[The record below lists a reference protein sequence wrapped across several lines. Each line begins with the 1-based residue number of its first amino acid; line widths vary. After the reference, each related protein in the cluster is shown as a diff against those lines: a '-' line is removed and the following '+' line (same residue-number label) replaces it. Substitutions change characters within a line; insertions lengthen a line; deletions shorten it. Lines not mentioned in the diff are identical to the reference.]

1 MHVNQGSWARRLRR
15 VAAVLVA
22 GAIATACG
30 VSSGQQSSG
39 GSADTTPIKIGVVT
53 GLTGPYANLGQA
65 QANGAN
71 LAIKQLGGKAGSHPI
86 SAVVRDDQINATQAE
101 TQAKDLVQAQ
111 GVQVLTGCVSAATT
125 LVINQVA
132 KQAGI
137 PYIGTCQT
145 EKVNRPPDLGP
156 YTFHIAPATS
166 YDIKAASQWVA
177 QTMGKKGVFVEPD
190 YAWGHEQWDAWS
202 KDFAAAGGQ
211 AGTPIWAPLG
221 TTDWSSYIPK
231 VQASNADF
239 VMVGGGGRDA
249 ESFLKQAKQFG
260 LDKQMKIFTYLADQA
275 FDQEM
280 GFDPLQ
286 GTYALQNFVW
296 TDSNAGV
303 QKFVKDYQAQ
313 YKSPPG
319 SYSAY
324 VYNAVMMY
332 ADAVKANQYK
342 PDQFVK
348 YLSGKT
354 LSLAGGNVTIRKCD
368 RQAILPTWA
377 TLGLSQSEAATKG
390 GSAQF
395 GYRQVV
401 KTFPASES
409 NLPTCASEG
418 ISS

>member
-1 MHVNQGSWARRLRR
+1 MHGSQASWAAAIRR
-15 VAAVLVA
+15 VAAALAA

-39 GSADTTPIKIGVVT
+39 GNADTTPIKVGVVT

-65 QANGAN
+65 QQNGVN
-71 LAIKQLGGKAGSHPI
+71 LAIKQLGGKAGNHPI
-86 SAVVRDDQINATQAE
+86 SVIVRDDTVNATKAE
-101 TQAKDLVQAQ
+101 TQARDLIQAQ

-132 KQAGI
+132 KQAGV

-166 YDIKAASQWVA
+166 YDIKATAQWSA
-177 QTMGKKGVFVEPD
+177 QTLGKKGVFLEPD
-190 YAWGHEQWDAWS
+190 YAWGHEQWEAYS
-202 KDFAAAGGQ
+202 KNFAAAGGQ
-211 AGTPIWAPLG
+211 AQGPIWAPLG
-221 TTDWSSYIPK
+221 NTEWSSYIPK
-231 VQASNADF
+231 IQASNADF
-239 VMVGGGGRDA
+239 VMVGVGGRDA

-260 LDKQMKIFTYLADQA
+260 LDRQMKIFTYLADFA

-296 TDSNAGV
+296 TDSNAAV

-313 YKSPPG
+313 YKTPPG

-324 VYNAVMMY
+324 TYNAVMMY

-342 PDQFVK
+342 PDQLVQH
-348 YLSGKT
+348 LSGET
-354 LSLAGGNVTIRKCD
+354 LDLAGGKVTIRKCD
-368 RQAILPTWA
+368 RQAILPVWA
-377 TLGLSQSEAATKG
+377 TLGLSQSEAASKG

-401 KTFPASES
+401 KTFPASEG
-409 NLPTCASEG
+409 NLPTCAAEG
-418 ISS
+418 LSS

>member
-1 MHVNQGSWARRLRR
+1 MHVSQASWAQRLRQ
-15 VAAVLVA
+15 VAAVLAA
-22 GAIATACG
+22 GAVATACG
-30 VSSGQQSSG
+30 VSGNQQSSG
-39 GSADTTPIKIGVVT
+39 GNADTTPIKVGVVT

-71 LAIKQLGGKAGSHPI
+71 LAIKQLGGKVGSHPI
-86 SAVVRDDQINATQAE
+86 SVIVRDDTINATKAE
-101 TQAKDLVQAQ
+101 TQARDLIQAQ
-111 GVQVLTGCVSAATT
+111 GVKVLTGCVSAATT

-132 KQAGI
+132 KQAGV

-166 YDIKAASQWVA
+166 YDIKATAEWSA
-177 QTMGKKGVFVEPD
+177 QTLGKKGVFLEPD
-190 YAWGHEQWDAWS
+190 YAWGHEQWDAYS
-202 KDFAAAGGQ
+202 KHFAAAGGQ
-211 AGTPIWAPLG
+211 AQGPIWAPLG
-221 TTDWSSYIPK
+221 NTDWSSYIPK
-231 VQASNADF
+231 IQASNADF
-239 VMVGGGGRDA
+239 VMVGVGGRDA

-260 LDKQMKIFTYLADQA
+260 LDRQMKIFTYLADFA

-280 GFDPLQ
+280 GFEPLQ
-286 GTYALQNFVW
+286 GTYALQNFIW
-296 TDSNAGV
+296 TDKSASV

-324 VYNAVMMY
+324 TYNAVMMY

-342 PDQFVK
+342 PDQFVQH
-348 YLSGKT
+348 LSGKT
-354 LSLAGGNVTIRKCD
+354 LDLAGGKVTIRKCD
-368 RQAILPTWA
+368 RQAILPVWA
-377 TLGLSQSEAATKG
+377 TLGLSQSEAASKG

-409 NLPTCASEG
+409 NLPTCAAEG
-418 ISS
+418 LSS